1 MYAAAAIDVP
11 NSRGRITARM
21 GAGPPAVTEASRNP
35 SADPLYLSD
44 PGKLSTTAD
53 GRYATP
59 PPIVADAS
67 APSDRASH

>member
-1 MYAAAAIDVP
+1 
-11 NSRGRITARM
+11 M